1 MADTYLKRTP
11 STGATNTKK
20 ATISWWC
27 KITGVADTEQIVF
40 FGNESTNSSSNHRIL
55 FIRQSNV
62 DQGGENLKN
71 GFQVQFQ
78 NSSGTDVSSAGCLWL
93 TNFRLNDPTAWYH
106 IVVAIDTAQATES
119 NRLKVWINGNRI
131 TDTHVLYNYYPSQNL
146 DFYFFDNPT
155 GTNSSAPKQYVNYG
169 KSGANGGLG
178 RGQMQMAE
186 IHAIDGS
193 VYDET
198 TFGQFST
205 NTGEWIP
212 KTSPSVTYGNN
223 GFYLKFNNASD
234 IGEDSSGNNN
244 DFTTQGTVKQSV
256 DTPSNLFACFDET
269 TLNSQS
275 WGHTIFNSG
284 TSLSSSSTDSNHWET
299 TPIIFPLKAGKWYF
313 EAKIASSTTLAFIG
327 LCDYVEYSYNIS
339 GDAGRYL
346 GDASS
351 TANRSLGYYTS
362 SGGEGRV
369 WTGAGSYTTTNIASF
384 GNGDI
389 LMIAIDLD
397 NNKFYTGKNGTWNAS
412 GDPTSGST
420 GTGAQDI
427 AQNTATTNYHGQV
440 LYSIAGAVRT
450 NASGTGTVHFNF
462 GNGRFGSTAVSSAT
476 NDGSGFGTF
485 EYTVPSGYYAVC
497 SKNIDTYG

>member
-20 ATISWWC
+20 ATISFWT
-27 KITGVADTEQIVF
+27 KLTGLKDSEQIVF
-40 FGNESTNSSSNHRIL
+40 FGNESSNSSSNHRIL
-55 FIRQSNV
+55 FLRQNNV

-78 NSSGTDVSSAGCLWL
+78 NASGGNVSSVGCLWL
-93 TNFRLNDPTAWYH
+93 TNFRLNDTTAWYH
-106 IVVAIDTAQATES
+106 IVVAIDTAQATEA
-119 NRLKVWINGNRI
+119 NRLKVWINGNQI

-155 GTNSSAPKQYVNYG
+155 GSNSSAPKQYVNYG
-169 KSGANGGLG
+169 KSGGNGALG

-186 IHAIDGS
+186 VHAIDGS

-198 TFGQFST
+198 TFGQFSAT
-205 NTGEWIP
+205 TGEWIP
-212 KTSPSVTYGNN
+212 KSVSGVSYGNN
-223 GFYLKFNNASD
+223 GFYLKFDNASD

-256 DTPSNLFACFDET
+256 DTPSNHFASFDT
-269 TLNSQS
+269 TTSNGQS
-275 WGHTIFNSG
+275 WGHTFLNSG
-284 TSLSSSSTDSNHWET
+284 LTLQSTSTNFWET
-299 TPIIFPLKAGKWYF
+299 TPINFTLAKGKWYF
-313 EAKIASSTTLAFIG
+313 EAKIMSADTLAFFGIV
-327 LCDYVEYSYNIS
+327 DYVEYSFNAQGS
-339 GDAGRYL
+339 NRYI
-346 GDASS
+346 GDAST
-351 TANRSLGYYTS
+351 TANRALAYYTS
-362 SGGEGRV
+362 SVGQGRV
-369 WTGAGSYTTTNIASF
+369 WTGAGNYITTNIESF

-389 LMIAIDLD
+389 VMIAVDLD
-397 NNKFYTGKNGTWNAS
+397 NNKFYTGKNGSWNAS

-440 LYSIAGAVRT
+440 LYSIASCVRA

-462 GNGRFGSTAVSSAT
+462 GNGRFGGTAVSSAT
-476 NDGSGFGTF
+476 NDGSGYGTF

-497 SKNIDTYG
+497 SKNIATYG